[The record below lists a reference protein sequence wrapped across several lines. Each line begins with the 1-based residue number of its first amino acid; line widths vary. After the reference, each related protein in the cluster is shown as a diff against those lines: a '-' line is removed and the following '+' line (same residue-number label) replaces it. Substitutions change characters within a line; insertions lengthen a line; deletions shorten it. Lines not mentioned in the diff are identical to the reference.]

1 MKKKRLIRMSSFV
14 LPIAIVLVLMAVLRV
29 YPFGDNTFL
38 IWDMDWQYSS
48 FFAHLHDILHGNASP
63 WYSFSRAIGGDM
75 VGVSAYYLISPFNL
89 LFYFFDA
96 EHIYAGIALVLLL
109 KIGCTGWTM
118 HYYLETKKEMTGNLI
133 FSTAYALSGFMA
145 AYFFNIIWLDGVL
158 VLPLMV
164 AGIERLVREKKYLL
178 YTISI
183 AFGVMTSFYMG
194 YMLCIFS
201 VLYFLCYYFFL
212 SEQKKK
218 ISTVFL
224 YAGSSLLGGMLSA
237 VTALPA
243 LYAMRDG
250 KTSIDLD
257 VLHNH
262 SAMFALTDFVEKSFA
277 GTIEPLQITEGEPL
291 LYVGVLAVLFL
302 LTFFLDRNHAWKKKI
317 GYGSLLLV
325 MAASL
330 YFYNLCCAWQA
341 FNMPNGSQFRYA
353 YLYAFVV
360 LIIAAEEYRRT
371 EERSVFMIAGAMLMI
386 GLVAVR
392 GSLLEL
398 DRKGLFL
405 FNFLLI
411 LAYVVI
417 ALCIRDRRIR
427 TGLFLAGMSAEL
439 FANALFFYESTP
451 LYTSTTV
458 SQYGAYTDRTADLV
472 EQVKQDEGLY
482 RTVLTGDAY
491 RTVNDGFLW
500 NLYGLDSYTSVESEG
515 TQQLAFSLGYYRN
528 MIQGIHYKD
537 GSTLAAESLL
547 GVKYVL
553 TSNEMTDS
561 FTELGKRGTVS
572 LYENEAALPF
582 AFFVE
587 EEMKQVD
594 NEDFNCFEYQKQI
607 YENISTDVDKKV
619 LEKAEWEPVEYVNC
633 EQAEDGF
640 LWITDP
646 DEESY
651 VDYRLHLTET
661 GSYYMQYLGSHA
673 AKVVA
678 WINGEETDL
687 GEQAN
692 VVKRLGI
699 LGPGDEV
706 MLRCYI
712 NGVEA
717 HSLERVYV
725 YVENEDAL
733 HDYAEAVRAQN
744 VEISY
749 RLDDRITIQC
759 ANTKD
764 KTAYV
769 MCTIPYDKGWKV
781 RIDGATKEAET
792 VLGNYL
798 LIPVEPGTHEIVL
811 EFVPQGL
818 AVGAAVTAAAGV
830 LLLISS
836 VIRKKNSRKMGQ

>member
-1 MKKKRLIRMSSFV
+1 MKRKRLIRMSSFA

-118 HYYLETKKEMTGNLI
+118 HYYLETKKEMAGNII

-164 AGIERLVREKKYLL
+164 AGIERLVKEKKYLL

-237 VTALPA
+237 ATALPA

-291 LYVGVLAVLFL
+291 LYVGVLSVLFL
-302 LTFFLDRNHAWKKKI
+302 LTFFLDRNYSWKKKI
-317 GYGSLLLV
+317 GYGILLLV

-330 YFYNLCCAWQA
+330 YFYNLCCVWQA

-360 LIIAAEEYRRT
+360 LTIAAEEYRRP
-371 EERSVFMIAGAMLMI
+371 EERSVFMLAGSLLVI

-411 LAYVVI
+411 LVYIVI
-417 ALCIRDRRIR
+417 VWGIRDRRIR
-427 TGLFLAGMSAEL
+427 TGLFFAGMSAEL
-439 FANALFFYESTP
+439 FANALFFYQSTP

-472 EQVKQDEGLY
+472 EQVKRDDGLY

-500 NLYGLDSYTSVESEG
+500 NLYGLDSYTSVENEG

-547 GVKYVL
+547 V
-553 TSNEMTDS
+553 
-561 FTELGKRGTVS
+561 
-572 LYENEAALPF
+572 
-582 AFFVE
+582 
-587 EEMKQVD
+587 
-594 NEDFNCFEYQKQI
+594 
-607 YENISTDVDKKV
+607 
-619 LEKAEWEPVEYVNC
+619 
-633 EQAEDGF
+633 
-640 LWITDP
+640 
-646 DEESY
+646 
-651 VDYRLHLTET
+651 
-661 GSYYMQYLGSHA
+661 
-673 AKVVA
+673 
-678 WINGEETDL
+678 
-687 GEQAN
+687 
-692 VVKRLGI
+692 
-699 LGPGDEV
+699 
-706 MLRCYI
+706 
-712 NGVEA
+712 
-717 HSLERVYV
+717 
-725 YVENEDAL
+725 
-733 HDYAEAVRAQN
+733 
-744 VEISY
+744 
-749 RLDDRITIQC
+749 
-759 ANTKD
+759 
-764 KTAYV
+764 
-769 MCTIPYDKGWKV
+769 
-781 RIDGATKEAET
+781 
-792 VLGNYL
+792 
-798 LIPVEPGTHEIVL
+798 
-811 EFVPQGL
+811 
-818 AVGAAVTAAAGV
+818 
-830 LLLISS
+830 
-836 VIRKKNSRKMGQ
+836 